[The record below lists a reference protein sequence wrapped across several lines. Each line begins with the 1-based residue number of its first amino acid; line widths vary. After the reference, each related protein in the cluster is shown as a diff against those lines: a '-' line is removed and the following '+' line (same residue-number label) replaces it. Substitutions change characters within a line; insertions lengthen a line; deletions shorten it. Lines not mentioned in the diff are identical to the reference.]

1 VGERMCIM
9 ERRIRTEKKQMARRP
24 RRGLPDAAARREV
37 GASAVEFAIA
47 APALLLALL
56 GTFQTALLYQARA
69 QLEVATQ
76 EAVRA
81 GTLHGASIEAMR
93 DALARGLTPLYTH
106 GQNLSA
112 LAQGYTN
119 AKVAAGQATIRVLS
133 PTREAFDDFAEQTRD
148 ASGAWIRAIPVDHLG
163 YRQTSVGSGSHLSVQ
178 DATLLKVQI
187 TAVQPLIVPFIDQ
200 IGRGIYQ
207 MDKGLGN
214 VGLPSLFGVR
224 LSPVAGADGKT
235 RWGIPMQAEA
245 VMRMQ
250 SPVLAEGL
258 PSKTTVEQG
267 QNTDPGNGEGEDL
280 NEVIPI
286 YDENPDQPG
295 SPADTPPPGA
305 CTGGSPF
312 DN

>member
-1 VGERMCIM
+1 MG
-9 ERRIRTEKKQMARRP
+9 RRIRTGMKPMARRP
-24 RRGLPDAAARREV
+24 RRGLPDAAARGEA

-56 GTFQTALLYQARA
+56 GSFQAALLYQARA

-81 GTLHGASIEAMR
+81 GTLHGASVEAMR

-112 LAQGYTN
+112 LAQGYAT

-148 ASGAWIRAIPVDHLG
+148 ASGAWVRAIPVDHLG

-178 DATLLKVQI
+178 DATLLKIQI

-214 VGLPSLFGVR
+214 VGLPSLFSLR
-224 LSPVAGADGKT
+224 LSPVTGTDGKT
-235 RWGIPMQAEA
+235 RWGIPMQVEA

-250 SPVLAEGL
+250 SPVLTEGL
-258 PSKTTVEQG
+258 PSKATVEQG
-267 QNTDPGNGEGEDL
+267 QNKNGNF
-280 NEVIPI
+280 
-286 YDENPDQPG
+286 PG
-295 SPADTPPPGA
+295 STEDVDSLKPLPAPDIGDYTPPPDPEF
-305 CTGGSPF
+305 CVH
-312 DN
+312 